1 MPCDNPRFAY
11 VVLYEGRAHERLGG
25 GAAAAPI
32 VKEFFETEKKD
43 IKAIIDPP
51 KDDIPVAEPV
61 EETPETAAAALR
73 ERSGAPAV
81 VPDNLPPGLYDPEGM
96 EPIKADEIP
105 ADLDDS
111 SDAEIK
117 ATPVGGSSR
126 PAGPSAPPLSEEPSA
141 APLTPRRGDSDYI
154 PGLPQQIP
162 RHLNRSSSV
171 NTPAPQ
177 SPLPEDDIP
186 MAEPL

>member
-1 MPCDNPRFAY
+1 
-11 VVLYEGRAHERLGG
+11 
-25 GAAAAPI
+25 
-32 VKEFFETEKKD
+32 
-43 IKAIIDPP
+43 
-51 KDDIPVAEPV
+51 
-61 EETPETAAAALR
+61 
-73 ERSGAPAV
+73 
-81 VPDNLPPGLYDPEGM
+81 LYDPEGM

-117 ATPVGGSSR
+117 ATPVGGSSGH
-126 PAGPSAPPLSEEPSA
+126 AGPSVPPLSEEPSA

-162 RHLNRSSSV
+162 RHLNRSTPV
-171 NTPAPQ
+171 NAPAPQ

>member
-1 MPCDNPRFAY
+1 M
-11 VVLYEGRAHERLGG
+11 
-25 GAAAAPI
+25 
-32 VKEFFETEKKD
+32 KEFFETEKKD

-73 ERSGAPAV
+73 ERGGSPAV

-96 EPIKADEIP
+96 EPIKVHEIP

-117 ATPVGGSSR
+117 ATPVGGSSGHAR
-126 PAGPSAPPLSEEPSA
+126 PSAPSLSEEPSA

-154 PGLPQQIP
+154 PGLPHQIP
-162 RHLNRSSSV
+162 RHLNHSSPV
-171 NTPAPQ
+171 RAPAPQ
-177 SPLPEDDIP
+177 APFRRMTFPWRNLFRPAFKEGGIVRQCFSGRSP
-186 MAEPL
+186 

>member
-1 MPCDNPRFAY
+1 M
-11 VVLYEGRAHERLGG
+11 VLHEGRPHETLGG
-25 GAAAAPI
+25 GAVAAPI
-32 VKEFFETEKKD
+32 VKEFFELEKKD

-61 EETPETAAAALR
+61 EETSATEAAAIR
-73 ERSGAPAV
+73 EQGRVPAV

-96 EPIKADEIP
+96 EPIKVHEIP

-117 ATPVGGSSR
+117 ATPVGGVQRSAR
-126 PAGPSAPPLSEEPSA
+126 RTAPPLSEDPSA
-141 APLTPRRGDSDYI
+141 APLAPQRGDSDYI
-154 PGLPQQIP
+154 PGLPRQIP
-162 RHLNRSSSV
+162 RHLNHTVPVTS
-171 NTPAPQ
+171 PAPRA
-177 SPLPEDDIP
+177 PMPADDIP

>member
-1 MPCDNPRFAY
+1 M
-11 VVLYEGRAHERLGG
+11 
-25 GAAAAPI
+25 
-32 VKEFFETEKKD
+32 
-43 IKAIIDPP
+43 
-51 KDDIPVAEPV
+51 AEPV

-126 PAGPSAPPLSEEPSA
+126 PAGPSGASVVGGAFCGPPHA
-141 APLTPRRGDSDYI
+141 APG
-154 PGLPQQIP
+154 
-162 RHLNRSSSV
+162 
-171 NTPAPQ
+171 
-177 SPLPEDDIP
+177 
-186 MAEPL
+186 

>member
-1 MPCDNPRFAY
+1 MTKNDGIKK
-11 VVLYEGRAHERLGG
+11 V
-25 GAAAAPI
+25 
-32 VKEFFETEKKD
+32 EFYETEKKD

-162 RHLNRSSSV
+162 RHLNRSTSV

>member
-1 MPCDNPRFAY
+1 
-11 VVLYEGRAHERLGG
+11 
-25 GAAAAPI
+25 
-32 VKEFFETEKKD
+32 
-43 IKAIIDPP
+43 
-51 KDDIPVAEPV
+51 
-61 EETPETAAAALR
+61 
-73 ERSGAPAV
+73 
-81 VPDNLPPGLYDPEGM
+81 M

-117 ATPVGGSSR
+117 ATPVGAPQGMPGRRR
-126 PAGPSAPPLSEEPSA
+126 PVVGGAFCG
-141 APLTPRRGDSDYI
+141 PLTPRRGDSDYI

-162 RHLNRSSSV
+162 RHLNRSTPV
-171 NTPAPQ
+171 NAPAPQ

>member
-1 MPCDNPRFAY
+1 M
-11 VVLYEGRAHERLGG
+11 
-25 GAAAAPI
+25 
-32 VKEFFETEKKD
+32 
-43 IKAIIDPP
+43 
-51 KDDIPVAEPV
+51 AEPV
-61 EETPETAAAALR
+61 EETPETVAAALR
-73 ERSGAPAV
+73 ERSGSPAV

-162 RHLNRSSSV
+162 RHLNRSTSV

>member
-1 MPCDNPRFAY
+1 M
-11 VVLYEGRAHERLGG
+11 
-25 GAAAAPI
+25 
-32 VKEFFETEKKD
+32 
-43 IKAIIDPP
+43 
-51 KDDIPVAEPV
+51 
-61 EETPETAAAALR
+61 
-73 ERSGAPAV
+73 
-81 VPDNLPPGLYDPEGM
+81 PDNLPPGLYDPEGM

-126 PAGPSAPPLSEEPSA
+126 PRRAVGASVVGGAFCG
-141 APLTPRRGDSDYI
+141 PLTPRRGDSDYI

-162 RHLNRSSSV
+162 RHLNRSTSV